1 MTKRI
6 FMTFFIDDLKK
17 VDLSKLFFITKNFR
31 YNEFYSYYDEKNG
44 ILWFWACFVLVFLVL
59 EKSEFVRTI
68 CAIVDRN
75 DFSQKF
81 WEGIVALWYT

>member
-44 ILWFWACFVLVFLVL
+44 ILWF
-59 EKSEFVRTI
+59 
-68 CAIVDRN
+68 
-75 DFSQKF
+75 
-81 WEGIVALWYT
+81 